1 MIRQYDEFAKLGL
14 KDMSKKISDMTYLYV
29 NPETHR
35 PTVVPP
41 KHYDKILSQVKE
53 ELTTSITR
61 RSFLT
66 VMYNQ
71 IKALRDEEPKLFQE
85 AFLCLEKGLK
95 PTDLRIN
102 EDLALRLVSEML
114 DDKRNKDK
122 KNFHLLDSDILE
134 YFDEMKNDPSI
145 HAQILRETN
154 SMKRDDDF
162 ER

>member
-1 MIRQYDEFAKLGL
+1 MIRQFDEFTKLGL

-29 NPETHR
+29 NPETKK

-71 IKALRDEEPKLFQE
+71 LKALREEEPKLFQE

-102 EDLALRLVSEML
+102 EDLALRLVSDML
-114 DDKRNKDK
+114 DDRRNKDK
-122 KNFHLLDSDILE
+122 KGFHLIDSEILDCFED
-134 YFDEMKNDPSI
+134 MKNDPSI
-145 HAQILRETN
+145 HAQILKESN

>member
-61 RSFLT
+61 RSFLI

-71 IKALRDEEPKLFQE
+71 IKALKDEEPKLFQE

-154 SMKRDDDF
+154 FMKRDDDF

>member
-1 MIRQYDEFAKLGL
+1 M
-14 KDMSKKISDMTYLYV
+14 
-29 NPETHR
+29 
-35 PTVVPP
+35 
-41 KHYDKILSQVKE
+41 
-53 ELTTSITR
+53 
-61 RSFLT
+61 
-66 VMYNQ
+66 
-71 IKALRDEEPKLFQE
+71 
-85 AFLCLEKGLK
+85 CLEKGLK

-154 SMKRDDDF
+154 SMERDDDF

>member
-35 PTVVPP
+35 PTIVPP

-53 ELTTSITR
+53 ELT
-61 RSFLT
+61 
-66 VMYNQ
+66 
-71 IKALRDEEPKLFQE
+71 IKALKDEEPKLFQE

-102 EDLALRLVSEML
+102 EDLALRLVSKML

-145 HAQILRETN
+145 HAQILRESN
-154 SMKRDDDF
+154 SMERDDDF